1 MSKPTISKLEFEV
14 FDLHIIGKFEGLFFY
29 LSGAKPLS
37 CLLKN
42 PPDNS
47 TLKLFLL
54 RGDRL

>member
-14 FDLHIIGKFEGLFFY
+14 FDLIGKFEGLFFY
-29 LSGAKPLS
+29 LSGGTTLS